1 MAANLLNSNNEVT
14 RKLAALAFNINAGKS
29 LANIL
34 ATNLGP
40 RGTLKMLV
48 SGGGDIK
55 MTKDGQV
62 LLKEMAIQHP
72 TAALIARQATAQDDI
87 TGDGTTSVVLFIGEL
102 LKQSEQYLAE
112 GLHPRILA
120 EGFNWA
126 KNHVVE
132 WMKNTFTVKTDTL
145 DHELLANIAR
155 TALRTKVHRELADKL
170 TSIVVD
176 SVLTIRREGQPID
189 LFMVETNLSM
199 EHKSDM
205 DTVLIKGIVMDHG
218 TRHPDM
224 PTHVKNAFILTCNVS
239 LEYEKSEE
247 NSKVEWTDPAHREQ
261 MVEAERRFV
270 DERVRK
276 VIEFKRSVCT
286 EPGQTFVI
294 LNQKGIDPLALDM
307 LAKEGIMALR
317 RAKRRNMERLVLACG
332 GESVNSFDDLTP
344 SILGYAGEV
353 YEQTLGEE
361 KYTFVTGVKNPFSCT
376 ILFKGPNRH
385 TIKQTQDAVRDG
397 LRAVKN
403 TIEDGCVLPGGGAF
417 ELSAYTELMKV
428 KDSAKLPSVEMKLAV
443 EAFAKALL
451 VIPKTLAMNSGFE
464 SLQTLLKLQSE
475 HQQGHVVGLD
485 LITGEAMDPTAEGV
499 FDGVRV
505 KRQLLE
511 SATLLTSQLLL
522 VDEILKAGK
531 AQQ

>member
-1 MAANLLNSNNEVT
+1 M
-14 RKLAALAFNINAGKS
+14 
-29 LANIL
+29 
-34 ATNLGP
+34 
-40 RGTLKMLV
+40 
-48 SGGGDIK
+48 
-55 MTKDGQV
+55 Q
-62 LLKEMAIQHP
+62 AIQHP

-87 TGDGTTSVVLFIGEL
+87 TGDGTTSVILFIGEL

-120 EGFNWA
+120 EGFNFA
-126 KNHVVE
+126 KKYALFRQSHCFCFICRIPHFETNFCLARSHVVD
-132 WMKNTFTVKTDTL
+132 WLKNTFQVKTNTL
-145 DHELLANIAR
+145 DHELLTNVAR
-155 TALRTKVHRELADKL
+155 SALRTKVHRDLADKL
-170 TSIVVD
+170 TPMVVD
-176 SVLTIRREGQPID
+176 AVLTIRREGQPID

-205 DTVLIKGIVMDHG
+205 DTALIKGIVMDHG

-224 PTHVKNAFILTCNVS
+224 PTRVKNAFILTCNVS

-261 MVEAERRFV
+261 MIEAERKFV
-270 DERVRK
+270 DDRVRK
-276 VIEFKRSVCT
+276 VIDFKRTVCK
-286 EPGQTFVI
+286 EANQTFVI
-294 LNQKGIDPLALDM
+294 LNQKGIDPMALDM

-332 GESVNSFDDLTP
+332 GEAVNSFDDLTP
-344 SILGYAGEV
+344 EVLGHADEV
-353 YEQTLGEE
+353 FEQTLGEE

-403 TIEDGCVLPGGGAF
+403 TIEDGFVLPGAGAF
-417 ELSAYTELMKV
+417 ELAAYTELMKV
-428 KDSAKLPSVEMKLAV
+428 KDTAKLPTVEMKLAV

-464 SLQTLLKLQSE
+464 SLRTLLKLQAE
-475 HQQGHVVGLD
+475 HQAGHVVGLD
-485 LITGEAMDPTAEGV
+485 LITSKLMVSSPKVSSTV
-499 FDGVRV
+499 FV
-505 KRQLLE
+505 L
-511 SATLLTSQLLL
+511 SAS
-522 VDEILKAGK
+522 
-531 AQQ
+531 

>member
-1 MAANLLNSNNEVT
+1 
-14 RKLAALAFNINAGKS
+14 
-29 LANIL
+29 
-34 ATNLGP
+34 
-40 RGTLKMLV
+40 
-48 SGGGDIK
+48 
-55 MTKDGQV
+55 
-62 LLKEMAIQHP
+62 
-72 TAALIARQATAQDDI
+72 
-87 TGDGTTSVVLFIGEL
+87 
-102 LKQSEQYLAE
+102 
-112 GLHPRILA
+112 
-120 EGFNWA
+120 
-126 KNHVVE
+126 
-132 WMKNTFTVKTDTL
+132 
-145 DHELLANIAR
+145 
-155 TALRTKVHRELADKL
+155 
-170 TSIVVD
+170 
-176 SVLTIRREGQPID
+176 
-189 LFMVETNLSM
+189 
-199 EHKSDM
+199 M

-224 PTHVKNAFILTCNVS
+224 PTHVKNCHILTCNVS

-294 LNQKGIDPLALDM
+294 LNQKGIDPMALDM

-344 SILGYAGEV
+344 SILGHAGEV

-361 KYTFVTGVKNPFSCT
+361 KYTFVTGVSNPFSCT

-417 ELSAYTELMKV
+417 ELAAYTELMKV
-428 KDSAKLPSVEMKLAV
+428 KDSAKLPSIEMKLAV

-451 VIPKTLAMNSGFE
+451 VIPKTLAMNSGFD
-464 SLQTLLKLQSE
+464 SLQTLLKLQAE

-485 LITGEAMDPTAEGV
+485 LITGDAMDPTAEGV
-499 FDGVRV
+499 FDGIRV